1 MRGNDVK
8 IPNPYETEYEITGRI
23 EVLEHFNKMADGFF
37 GLLGMADDWWEFC
50 SFSTFESEMISSL
63 WKEIDTDKLMDN
75 FSKIQIVLMGSYCDP
90 KRFLESLKLLKDEG
104 VGVYHLNDTK
114 EETK

>member
-1 MRGNDVK
+1 MNRHDVK
-8 IPNPYETEYEITGRI
+8 ISNPYETGYEISGRI
-23 EVLEHFNKMADGFF
+23 KVLESFNKMADGFF
-37 GLLGMADDWWEFC
+37 ELLGIRDDWWEWC

-63 WKEIDTDKLMDN
+63 WKEIDPDKLMDN

-114 EETK
+114 ELQ